1 MSHEMARPPG
11 LTGGEVTGRADI
23 VIVGAGVMGCSIAWS
38 LSQRGAG
45 RIVVLE
51 RDKIARGSTAAA
63 AGGVR
68 LQFSTATNIE
78 LSAYSM
84 DVWEN
89 FENLF
94 GVEIGL
100 RQQGYLL
107 LVTDPSHVPV
117 FQENLRLQQS
127 YDVPAQWLTP
137 DEILELNPVV
147 RVDDVIGATFCPRD
161 GWCDPYSAT
170 MGFARAARRHGV
182 EIRQDSEVTGIRRE
196 GDRITGVELADEVIE
211 ADLVILCTG
220 PHTNQVGATAAV
232 DIPILPYRRMSF
244 TTRPFD
250 DVPSTIPFTVE
261 FARGLYVHPE
271 GPGFLFGMGNPD
283 EPSSLDDTVDE
294 AWMLKTIE
302 ALCDRIPAFTT
313 AAVHAGWAGS
323 YEITPDDNPVLG
335 YVGEVEGLIVAAGF
349 SGHGFMQGPAI
360 GQCISELVMDGAAR
374 TVDISPF
381 SPGRF
386 KDGRL
391 AQERNVI

>member
-1 MSHEMARPPG
+1 MSNEVAPPPG
-11 LTGGEVTGRADI
+11 STGGKTTGRADI
-23 VIVGAGVMGCSIAWS
+23 VIVGAGIMGCSIAWH

-45 RIVVLE
+45 RIIVLE
-51 RDKIARGSTAAA
+51 RDKIACGSTAAA

-89 FENLF
+89 FESRF
-94 GVEIGL
+94 GTEIGL
-100 RQQGYLL
+100 HQQGYLL

-127 YDVPAQWLTP
+127 YDIPAQWLTP
-137 DEILELNPVV
+137 EDVLELNPVV

-170 MGFARAARRHGV
+170 MGFARAARGHGV
-182 EIRQDSEVTGIRRE
+182 EIRQDSDVTGIRRE

-211 ADLVILCTG
+211 TDLVVLCTG
-220 PHTNQVGATAAV
+220 PHTSNVGAMAGV

-244 TTRPFD
+244 TTRPFK

-313 AAVHAGWAGS
+313 AAVHAGWAGF
-323 YEITPDDNPVLG
+323 YEITPDDNPALG
-335 YVGEVEGLIVAAGF
+335 YVDGVDGLIVAAGF

-360 GQCISELVMDGAAR
+360 GKCISELVMDGAAR

-386 KDGRL
+386 KDGL
-391 AQERNVI
+391 LTQERNVI